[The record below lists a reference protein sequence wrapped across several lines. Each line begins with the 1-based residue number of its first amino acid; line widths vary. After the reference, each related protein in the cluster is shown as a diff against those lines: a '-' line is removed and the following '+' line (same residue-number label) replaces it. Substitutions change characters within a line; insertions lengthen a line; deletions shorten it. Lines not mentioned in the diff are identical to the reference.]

1 MQFEL
6 FRIAIWQCIISPQNA
21 IKKKKRRKMYLFLSS
36 YQQSVQ
42 MNIYSKKSV
51 FILPCEFVCLLTII
65 MDISYLNVYYPVL
78 LWQWMILLLCRV
90 ACFLLHKCQKVLY
103 VYAHMKYSVS
113 YVLKAYSYCEYTYR
127 MLCLLTSLIAWLLYF
142 MTLYLHS
149 WGGQQFRNDIS
160 ITWFL

>member
-21 IKKKKRRKMYLFLSS
+21 IKKKKKKKNVFIFIKLSTICTDE
-36 YQQSVQ
+36 Y
-42 MNIYSKKSV
+42 IFEKSV

-149 WGGQQFRNDIS
+149 WGGQQFHNDIS